1 MDHPHVHVEQ
11 IEAVCLIKV
20 DDERANAFS
29 TALVQALSEE
39 IAMAEASRSIGN

>member
-1 MDHPHVHVEQ
+1 MQVEQ

-29 TALVQALSEE
+29 TALIQALSEE
-39 IAMAEASRSIGN
+39 IAMAELTRKLVRS